1 MFMTKTLLRLAGA
14 ASVVAAAA
22 LWVGIGAPS
31 ARAETI
37 TTTDRVTLDPGTVIP
52 VILNTE
58 LTSNGS
64 ISGDTFTATVDTS
77 TDAYNNIM
85 QGATVGGFVRE
96 ATSKQGNNPG
106 TLDLAFTSLRL
117 ANGQSYDITGSPTS
131 LDSKN
136 LELASNGLLRAKN
149 TNPDQRLKY
158 AGIGAGAIA
167 LIRVIGGKNIRIED
181 LLLGGLLGYGVGSIL
196 KTPDQV
202 HDVDLKPGT
211 KMGVLLNSPVRYF
224 HRSSV
229 TTNVTNETTTVSN
242 HPTKFYWF
250 HGQQWGK
257 DLVTGERFI
266 VTGSMR
272 PMPVYHRAH
281 RKYYWFQGH
290 RFFKDLD
297 TGERVQIS

>member
-1 MFMTKTLLRLAGA
+1 MCMTKTLLRLAGA
-14 ASVVAAAA
+14 AVAAA
-22 LWVGIGAPS
+22 LWIGISAPA
-31 ARAETI
+31 ARADSS
-37 TTTDRVTLDPGTVIP
+37 TTVTDHVVLDSGTVIP

-58 LTSNGS
+58 LSSNGS

-77 TDAYNNIM
+77 RDAYNNIM

-96 ATSKQGNNPG
+96 ATPKQGNNPG

-117 ANGQSYDITGSPTS
+117 ANGQSYDISGSTTS

-149 TNPDQRLKY
+149 TNADQRLKF

-167 LIRVIGGKNIRIED
+167 LIKVIGGDKIRIED

-202 HDVDLKPGT
+202 HDVNLKPGT
-211 KMGVLLNSPVRYF
+211 KMGVLLNSPVRYY

-229 TTNVTNETTTVSN
+229 TTGVSTVTTTTTS
-242 HPTKFYWF
+242 HP
-250 HGQQWGK
+250 
-257 DLVTGERFI
+257 I
-266 VTGSMR
+266 
-272 PMPVYHRAH
+272 
-281 RKYYWFQGH
+281 KYYWFQGH

-297 TGERVQIS
+297 TGERVQVS